1 MAPHGTTE
9 VADVA
14 NTDSIAATFNVDESV
29 AAAVFAHVTDTRDRL
44 ALACVSRV
52 WRKVASS
59 EGCWGTHDDLYIY
72 DEKITDDRLERLNRY
87 CADVK
92 CLEIWVVP
100 ASFKGRCLFKE
111 TLAKK
116 FASLE
121 TLMIQGCPGL
131 RCQTITRFLQLI
143 GMHDR
148 PKDEPLRCLRLDE
161 CNVNPE
167 DLEHFNVY
175 LRVGASESYLQE
187 TFKDEANISFNLW
200 KCSECSVIV
209 ETPDIIVCVVC
220 KKTYCGGYD
229 ADVEVCADECGY
241 IFCDQCIEF
250 VCKGEC
256 EETVNKITCVL
267 CERTFCEKCVRNFA
281 QGSTDIL
288 KRYERYCEE
297 CRMPLRSPSRA

>member
-44 ALACVSRV
+44 ALTCVSRV

-121 TLMIQGCPGL
+121 TLMIQSCPGL

-148 PKDEPLRCLRLDE
+148 PKDEP
-161 CNVNPE
+161 
-167 DLEHFNVY
+167 
-175 LRVGASESYLQE
+175 ASLS
-187 TFKDEANISFNLW
+187 A
-200 KCSECSVIV
+200 
-209 ETPDIIVCVVC
+209 
-220 KKTYCGGYD
+220 
-229 ADVEVCADECGY
+229 
-241 IFCDQCIEF
+241 
-250 VCKGEC
+250 
-256 EETVNKITCVL
+256 
-267 CERTFCEKCVRNFA
+267 
-281 QGSTDIL
+281 
-288 KRYERYCEE
+288 
-297 CRMPLRSPSRA
+297 SR